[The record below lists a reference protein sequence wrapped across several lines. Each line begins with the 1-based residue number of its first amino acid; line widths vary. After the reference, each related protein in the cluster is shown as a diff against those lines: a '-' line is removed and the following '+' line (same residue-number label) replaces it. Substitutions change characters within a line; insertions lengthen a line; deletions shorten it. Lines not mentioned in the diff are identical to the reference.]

1 MQWRQIDADG
11 RPAPWGRSCLI
22 SLVPGTLFVTAVV
35 LLLALLLV
43 KLLWA
48 WTVPD
53 LCPGA
58 VKQGLIAETISWYAA
73 FKLAIFIAV
82 LAGVARE
89 GRGR

>member
-11 RPAPWGRSCLI
+11 RPAPWGRSCLV

-53 LCPGA
+53 LFPGA
-58 VKQGLIAETISWYAA
+58 VKGGLIAETISWYAA